1 MVIMQIW
8 SILAQKKNQLKFP
21 PFLNILADQFTQYLD
36 RPNPLSKMAT
46 VTENQEIL

>member
-8 SILAQKKNQLKFP
+8 SILAKKKSVEISPLS
-21 PFLNILADQFTQYLD
+21 QYLD